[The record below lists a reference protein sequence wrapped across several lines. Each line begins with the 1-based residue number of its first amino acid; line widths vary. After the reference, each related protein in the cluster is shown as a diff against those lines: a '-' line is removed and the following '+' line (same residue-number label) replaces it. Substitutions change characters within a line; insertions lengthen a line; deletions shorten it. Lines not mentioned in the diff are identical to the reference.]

1 MHLYIRARRTVEL
14 RFAPRGVTVVRV
26 TTSLSRA
33 IIPGI
38 RILVKG
44 PTSGTVRN
52 RPVTM
57 RYRFLSIVIQSPFP
71 KSSNFVFFI
80 LPFLRLKDQFRSLSL
95 SFFFLRQKIAIS
107 NFTSNRREFKRIKF
121 LSIKAP
127 IPIVLN
133 RVNCHYLL
141 LFIIVDTYTVCNN
154 V

>member
-1 MHLYIRARRTVEL
+1 MERARRTVER

-57 RYRFLSIVIQSPFP
+57 SYRFLSIVIQSPFP
-71 KSSNFVFFI
+71 KSSNFVF
-80 LPFLRLKDQFRSLSL
+80 LVLLSSRLKDQP
-95 SFFFLRQKIAIS
+95 FFFFFTTENS
-107 NFTSNRREFKRIKF
+107 NFEFNASTF
-121 LSIKAP
+121 NA
-127 IPIVLN
+127 
-133 RVNCHYLL
+133 RVHTFFKKNYFSSVKVPTQSTKLP
-141 LFIIVDTYTVCNN
+141 LFIVIYHIGYLNGVYV
-154 V
+154 

>member
-1 MHLYIRARRTVEL
+1 MERARRTVER

-57 RYRFLSIVIQSPFP
+57 SYRFLSIVIQSPFP
-71 KSSNFVFFI
+71 KSSNFVF
-80 LPFLRLKDQFRSLSL
+80 LVLLSSRLKDQPF
-95 SFFFLRQKIAIS
+95 FFFLRQKIAIS
-107 NFTSNRREFKRIKF
+107 NLTRRRSMHVFIHFSRKITFRPSKFQPNR
-121 LSIKAP
+121 LSC
-127 IPIVLN
+127 L
-133 RVNCHYLL
+133 YLL
-141 LFIIVDTYTVCNN
+141 LFIILKYKK
-154 V
+154 

>member
-1 MHLYIRARRTVEL
+1 MEL

-57 RYRFLSIVIQSPFP
+57 RYRLLSIVVQSPLPQIFFQFRIFHP
-71 KSSNFVFFI
+71 SIFAIERSIFFSLFLCFFFSTENSNLRHWYSI
-80 LPFLRLKDQFRSLSL
+80 NYTCNDRFLRKLNLCPSKFQF
-95 SFFFLRQKIAIS
+95 
-107 NFTSNRREFKRIKF
+107 
-121 LSIKAP
+121 
-127 IPIVLN
+127 IV

-141 LFIIVDTYTVCNN
+141 LFVISDTLLHDA
-154 V
+154 